1 MHRFR
6 TGRGG
11 STTSRSRY
19 ANVVA
24 TLALFLAL
32 AGGTAYAAR
41 HYLIHSIHQI
51 KPAVVRELRG
61 NRGPSGPR
69 GLRGSRGLTGPAGK
83 TGKTGATGTTGVS
96 GATGFTA
103 TLPSGKT
110 EIGTWAGDV
119 GTSDS
124 PYYAAVSFDIPLAA
138 KPTVNFVAPGGSS
151 TTACPGSVAAPAA
164 ASGNLCVYEAHVEAG
179 ITLAANDPNHDPFN
193 TNADTFGTVISLTTS
208 TTGAAYGT
216 WAVTG

>member
-6 TGRGG
+6 IGRG
-11 STTSRSRY
+11 SRTSRSRY

-51 KPAVVRELRG
+51 KPSVVRELRG
-61 NRGPSGPR
+61 HRGPR
-69 GLRGSRGLTGPAGK
+69 GYRGYRGNRGLTGAAGK
-83 TGKTGATGTTGVS
+83 TGAIGATGASGV
-96 GATGFTA
+96 TGFTA
-103 TLPSGKT
+103 TLPSGKS
-110 EIGTWAGDV
+110 EVGTWAGDV
-119 GTSDS
+119 GTGDS
-124 PYYAAVSFDIPLAA
+124 PYYAAVSFNIPLAA
-138 KPTVNFVAPGGSS
+138 KPAVNFVAPGGAS
-151 TTACPGSVAAPAA
+151 TTACPGSVAAPTA
-164 ASGNLCVYEAHVEAG
+164 ASGNLCVYEAHVAAG

-193 TNADTFGTVISLTTS
+193 ADADTFGTVISLTTS

>member
-6 TGRGG
+6 TGRG
-11 STTSRSRY
+11 SRTSHSRY

-51 KPAVVRELRG
+51 KPSVVRELRG
-61 NRGPSGPR
+61 SRGPR
-69 GLRGSRGLTGPAGK
+69 GYRGARGLTGAAGK
-83 TGKTGATGTTGVS
+83 AGKNGATGATGAS

-103 TLPSGKT
+103 TLPSAKT
-110 EIGTWAGDV
+110 EVGTWAGDV
-119 GTSDS
+119 GTGDS

-138 KPTVNFVAPGGSS
+138 KPTVNFIAPGGAS
-151 TTACPGSVAAPAA
+151 TTACPGSVAAPSA
-164 ASGNLCVYEAHVEAG
+164 ASGDLCVYEAHVDTG
-179 ITLAANDPNHDPFN
+179 ITLAANDPNHDPFSA
-193 TNADTFGTVISLTTS
+193 NADTFGTVISLTTG